1 MTMRSLLR
9 NIKAATMME
18 FALVAPVLM
27 IFVIGIAQLGIVGFA
42 SAGLHNA
49 VAQGAR
55 RATLHPRP
63 TAAQVLASVNAAK
76 FGLDA
81 AKLATPVVTYNT
93 TASPNFADVEMSYT
107 TDLNFVVYQ
116 APITLTRT
124 RRVYLQTL
132 PAT

>member
-1 MTMRSLLR
+1 MKRRALLKDVR
-9 NIKAATMME
+9 AATVIE
-18 FALVAPVLM
+18 FALVAPVFL
-27 IFVIGIAQLGIVGFA
+27 ILVIGIAQLGVVGYA

-63 TAAQVLASVNAAK
+63 TAAQVLSSVEAAK
-76 FGLDA
+76 FGLDP
-81 AKLATPVVTYNT
+81 AKLATPTVVYNT
-93 TASPNFADVEMSYT
+93 TASPNFADVRMSYT

-116 APITLTRT
+116 TPITLTQS

-132 PAT
+132 PEV